1 MDLLRRVAAAA
12 LAGSV
17 LAGCGPSAD
26 EDALAL
32 CRQVAEQRTAVDQLA
47 ARVPDSSDFDQI
59 SMVLMEV
66 YDLTEFLQDWT
77 YVATDEL
84 NRPVR
89 EAARAALASTGM
101 YSDGSNPITG
111 RELTS
116 NLASAGRNWDRLESA
131 CASLAG

>member
-1 MDLLRRVAAAA
+1 M
-12 LAGSV
+12 
-17 LAGCGPSAD
+17 
-26 EDALAL
+26 
-32 CRQVAEQRTAVDQLA
+32 CRQVAGQRTAIEQLA
-47 ARVPDSSDFDQI
+47 ARVPDTSDFNQI

-89 EAARAALASTGM
+89 EAARATLASTGM
-101 YSDGSNPITG
+101 YSDGTNPITG
-111 RELTS
+111 RELSS

-131 CASLAG
+131 CASLSG